1 MVSQF
6 PRNSI
11 IEEKHHYNKTIIS
24 FAYEKDLNQIYDFYC
39 ARYKDIEF
47 EEFMNLGITN
57 VRRKLESIPESEP
70 LYTIIKS
77 RTIDTGKIKD
87 KEERKY
93 WENLKRINKIPDIYI
108 SNEELDKEI
117 IERVGKYGNNF
128 KRF

>member
-1 MVSQF
+1 
-6 PRNSI
+6 
-11 IEEKHHYNKTIIS
+11 
-24 FAYEKDLNQIYDFYC
+24 
-39 ARYKDIEF
+39 
-47 EEFMNLGITN
+47 MNLGITD
-57 VRRKLESIPESEP
+57 VRRKLKSIPENEP

-77 RTIDTGKIKD
+77 RTIDIGKIKD